1 MLFEPRDRVMLTRYS
16 GTFSSE
22 DISGLNEFVAEF
34 VARRGYIRSILDL
47 TGVEA
52 VATPR
57 SDRSNGAGSYGRTP
71 G

>member
-1 MLFEPRDRVMLTRYS
+1 MLFEPRGSVILTRYS
-16 GTFSSE
+16 ATFSSE
-22 DISGLNEFVAEF
+22 DISGLNEF